1 MVLKKIITEDE
12 WEKEINNI
20 KIMFHRDSYFAEIKD
35 AEIKERRINMLQMA
49 EPFIGKYIS
58 HQTAM
63 KDILQMSDE
72 EIKKEAEQIEL
83 ESKEARF
90 QDQENEGDF

>member
-1 MVLKKIITEDE
+1 
-12 WEKEINNI
+12 
-20 KIMFHRDSYFAEIKD
+20 
-35 AEIKERRINMLQMA
+35 MA

-58 HQTAM
+58 HRTAM

-72 EIKKEAEQIEL
+72 EIEQEAKQIEE

-90 QDQENEGDF
+90 QDPDQEQEDF